1 MESGSLQPRLPSG
14 KFMSNEYTPTD
25 VTLIRGTLAW
35 MDLVMANID
44 ELIFVVDH
52 NWEIVYANDTL
63 VNILGALRVTMLG
76 KQWWEVVP
84 LEKDETPITSKLDFS
99 GLDIKDVGRLN
110 GVYQLK
116 AFKVNRHLSL
126 TASHVASVNQTVCV
140 LADVTVE
147 MNAYSAIK
155 QKDEEISRLQQTLKD

>member
-1 MESGSLQPRLPSG
+1 
-14 KFMSNEYTPTD
+14 MSSEYTAND

-44 ELIFVVDH
+44 ELIFVVDR

-63 VNILGALRVTMLG
+63 ANILGSLRVTLLG
-76 KQWWEVVP
+76 KPWWEAIP
-84 LEKDETPITSKLDFS
+84 LEKDGTPITSKFDFRS
-99 GLDIKDVGRLN
+99 LDIKDFTKIN

-116 AFKVNRHLSL
+116 TFEVNRQLSL
-126 TASHVASVNQTVCV
+126 SASHVVSVNQTVCV

-147 MNAYSAIK
+147 MNAYGVIK
-155 QKDEEISRLQQTLKD
+155 QKDEEISRLQQSLNN